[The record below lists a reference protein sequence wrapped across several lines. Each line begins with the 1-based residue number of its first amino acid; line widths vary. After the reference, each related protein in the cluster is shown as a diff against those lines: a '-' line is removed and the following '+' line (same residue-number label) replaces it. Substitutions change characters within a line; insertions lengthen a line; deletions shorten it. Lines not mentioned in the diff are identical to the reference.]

1 MNGGRYTRETVA
13 RSRATALTVA
23 QALGDDLRDT
33 VIIGGLV
40 PAFRYTD
47 ATDDVLGAHVGT
59 HDLDLALDLAILDDE
74 RYAAIEAR
82 LRDAGFVPD
91 TKDDAEILVRQRWRF
106 VDSPATVEFIM
117 PPVGASAPGRVQSL
131 TRELG
136 AIRMIGIDLAL
147 SGREFIAIDGLDL
160 RGYRVNRDVPLCE
173 DGPFVVLKALAL
185 AGRDKAKDAY
195 DLHFT
200 LRHTPG
206 GPTEIG
212 RYLSHNRSHVAVAK
226 AIDTLAR
233 DFETIEHRG
242 PQLVCRFLGRAGDDD
257 VAADVLA
264 HVRELLQATRSTS
277 SL

>member
-1 MNGGRYTRETVA
+1 
-13 RSRATALTVA
+13 
-23 QALGDDLRDT
+23 
-33 VIIGGLV
+33 
-40 PAFRYTD
+40 
-47 ATDDVLGAHVGT
+47 
-59 HDLDLALDLAILDDE
+59 
-74 RYAAIEAR
+74 

-91 TKDDAEILVRQRWRF
+91 TKDDAETLVRQRWRF

-117 PPVGASAPGRVQSL
+117 PPVGGSVPGRLQSL

-147 SGREFIAIDGLDL
+147 ADREFITVDGVDL
-160 RGYRVNRDVPLCE
+160 RGYRVSRDVPVCA
-173 DGPFVVLKALAL
+173 DGAFIVLKSLAL

-206 GPTEIG
+206 GPAQIG
-212 RYLSHNRSHVAVAK
+212 RYLSGNRSHVAVAK
-226 AIDTLAR
+226 AMNTLER

-242 PQLVCRFLGRAGDDD
+242 PQMVCRFLGRVGDDD
-257 VAADVLA
+257 LAADVLA
-264 HVRELLQATRSTS
+264 HVRELLRPTRSTS